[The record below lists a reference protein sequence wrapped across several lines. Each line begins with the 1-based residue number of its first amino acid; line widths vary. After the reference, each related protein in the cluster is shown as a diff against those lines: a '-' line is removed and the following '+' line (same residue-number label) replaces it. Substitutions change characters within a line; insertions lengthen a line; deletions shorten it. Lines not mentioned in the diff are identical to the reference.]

1 MKKIAY
7 RLSVVCFLT
16 YTGALEP
23 GHWLALSARGK
34 LLDKW
39 KKGFASSLACQQ
51 AFLTNRDA
59 ALTAAKVSLGYRL
72 LVSCLAMGT
81 VLWTI
86 KRTEHGRLV
95 LERQKDSLMQRVGAT
110 ALLGAFIA
118 LQGYQYHLDTKVINY
133 SYQVD
138 LYKCR

>member
-7 RLSVVCFLT
+7 RLSMVCLLT
-16 YTGALEP
+16 YTMPLEP
-23 GHWLALSARGK
+23 GHWLALSARGE

-51 AFLTNRDA
+51 AFLANRDA

-72 LVSCLAMGT
+72 LVSCLALGT

-86 KRTEHGRLV
+86 KRTAQGRLV
-95 LERQKDSLMQRVGAT
+95 LERQKDSLTQRVAAT
-110 ALLGAFIA
+110 ALLGAFMA
-118 LQGYQYHLDTKVINY
+118 VQGYQYHLDTKVIGF